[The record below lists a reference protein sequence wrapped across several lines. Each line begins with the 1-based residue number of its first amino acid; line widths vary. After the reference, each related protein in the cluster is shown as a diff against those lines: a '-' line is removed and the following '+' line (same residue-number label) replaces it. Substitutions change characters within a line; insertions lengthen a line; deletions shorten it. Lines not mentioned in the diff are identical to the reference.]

1 MTIPSPLDWD
11 TDEVKHF
18 VRKDGWLPAA
28 TNQLQNCQ
36 AAGRPLKYLTFCAA
50 QAIDVFML
58 LRSGVLQ
65 RDPETN
71 CVLNTYFCEEK
82 PEEFTRITELI
93 GSHEQG
99 FLGDF
104 QEMILFEDDSETNGK
119 SINDTRESY
128 SRQVRDRLNVKDR
141 HERFSAAAP
150 FDLINLDICGRFFP
164 PKGGV
169 VSPIIRAISRL
180 LELQG
185 ASCSNGQKLDEFT
198 MFVTTHVEARGTNP
212 EAVNKLVTMMESN
225 RTKYAGFDESMTKRF
240 GSIST
245 IDIPSHDFNDFYNVA
260 IPKMII
266 EMAYD
271 LGWMVDLE
279 FTGTYERSWPAHQ
292 GEEPAQYRMLAL
304 VARFTRIT
312 EGQLELGHQSSPLDV
327 EYSKRVSLV
336 VDTPVDEIGSD
347 QQRVADVSSDL
358 LEVVNYRTVFQ
369 NEILRRP

>member
-1 MTIPSPLDWD
+1 MTSPKSLDWD
-11 TDEVKHF
+11 TDPVKHF
-18 VRKDGWLPAA
+18 VRINGWLPAA
-28 TNQLQNCQ
+28 MTQFQNCQ
-36 AAGRPLKYLTFCAA
+36 AVGRSLKYLTFCAA
-50 QAIDVFML
+50 QAIDVFMF
-58 LRSGVLQ
+58 LRSGILQ
-65 RDPETN
+65 RDPETD
-71 CVLNTYFCEEK
+71 CVLNTFFCEVIAD
-82 PEEFTRITELI
+82 EFTRITELI

-104 QEMILFEDDSETNGK
+104 QEMILFQDDDETTGK
-119 SINDTRESY
+119 SISDTEESY
-128 SRQVRDRLNVKDR
+128 NRQVRDRLNVKDR
-141 HERFSAAAP
+141 HERFCAAAP

-164 PKGGV
+164 PKSGV
-169 VSPIIRAISRL
+169 VSPMIKAIRRL

-185 ASCSNGQKLDEFT
+185 ASSNDGRKLDEFT

-212 EAVNKLVTMMESN
+212 EAVDVLVTMMENN
-225 RTKYAGFDESMTKRF
+225 RTLYAGFDESLIKRF
-240 GSIST
+240 GSIPT
-245 IDIPSHDFNDFYNVA
+245 IDISTHNFDDFYNVA

-266 EMAYD
+266 GEAYD

-279 FTGTYERSWPAHQ
+279 FIGTYERSWPAPQ

-304 VARFTRIT
+304 VARFARIT

-336 VDTPVDEIGSD
+336 VDTPVDDIDPD

-358 LEVVNYRTVFQ
+358 VEVVNSRTDYH